1 MLVECV
7 LDIFYQFK
15 HNPTAHKYTYFA
27 IISQCLLSPMNHI
40 RGGDSTY
47 ERGGDARPKLWTK
60 PLKETDLVVDQAF
73 FDP

>member
-40 RGGDSTY
+40 RGG
-47 ERGGDARPKLWTK
+47 GGTPHMKGVGR
-60 PLKETDLVVDQAF
+60 LVRNF
-73 FDP
+73 ELNP